1 MFHSALGAEKQR
13 LHGVALPQIQHLL
26 GDQTVEP
33 GQSIRSGDGNEGVV
47 VVFDNCCAEG
57 NISLHPQEIT
67 GRLRGPRLLG
77 MSRIHVAI
85 AGPYKGFATQ

>member
-1 MFHSALGAEKQR
+1 MFHSALGAEKKR

-33 GQSIRSGDGNEGVV
+33 GQSIRPGHRNEGA
-47 VVFDNCCAEG
+47 VFVLDDCCAEG
-57 NISLHPQEIT
+57 NISLHPQEIS

-85 AGPYKGFATQ
+85 AGPYKDFATQ